1 MRVFQVK
8 SITRKTGFV
17 FYPQKTVIYNKY
29 LIMNNKL
36 LYFKLLLFLL
46 LKIHKKMKTTVLTVN
61 VFLLIILIPSIFGA
75 VMSPMMFDAP
85 GSEKSQKT
93 WTLFSC
99 MIALP
104 VLIIIAQIISW
115 IAYSN
120 QNYDLAFK
128 INALPVFDILL
139 IIFMFF
145 IIDQFTD

>member
-1 MRVFQVK
+1 MK
-8 SITRKTGFV
+8 S
-17 FYPQKTVIYNKY
+17 TVIT
-29 LIMNNKL
+29 I
-36 LYFKLLLFLL
+36 
-46 LKIHKKMKTTVLTVN
+46 N
-61 VFLLIILIPSIFGA
+61 VIFLIILIPSIFGA
-75 VMSPMMFDAP
+75 MMSPMMFDAP

-104 VLIIIAQIISW
+104 ILIIISQIISW
-115 IAYSN
+115 IAFNN

-128 INALPVFDILL
+128 INALPVLDILI